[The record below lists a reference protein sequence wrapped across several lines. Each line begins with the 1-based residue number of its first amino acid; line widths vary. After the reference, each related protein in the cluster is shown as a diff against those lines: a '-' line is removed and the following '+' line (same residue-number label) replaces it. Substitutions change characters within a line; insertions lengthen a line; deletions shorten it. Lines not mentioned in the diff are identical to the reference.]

1 MIDLTNEQVD
11 ELRAELPEMDYDWIL
26 TRIETLKSDP
36 GYRGN
41 AALVVHKEWLEMQ
54 EVQLINLALRRY
66 GSHD

>member
-1 MIDLTNEQVD
+1 MIDLTSEQVN

-26 TRIETLKSDP
+26 NRIETLKSDP